1 MKITAALILASGL
14 LFSCNSIDSNRLDDL
29 AEAYMTENHVPGMVC
44 AVVKNGDISWGK
56 SYGKANLEKSVAM
69 SREGYM
75 NVASVTKTI
84 TATAI
89 MQLWEQGEIDLDQDI
104 NHYLAVDIKS
114 PYFPDV
120 PITVKLLLTH
130 TSSLVDGSA
139 YYESYACG
147 DPEISLQEWIVN
159 YLLQGGRFFN
169 EDENFLPVKPG
180 EQYQY
185 SNIGFG
191 LLGYIVESVS
201 GLSFSEY
208 CSLNIFDPLEMTGS
222 SFYLQDMDLSNHIL
236 PYVYISKESRDEI
249 VNNYATF
256 LSEDADFSPGKNKA
270 LCLYSFPNIPD
281 GLLRTSVEEL
291 SHFLSAYM
299 NGGQYNGSS
308 ILKQSTIDKMLSL
321 QLEGDGSQG
330 LCWHRSEFE
339 SLWGHGGN
347 DPGLRTSMF
356 FSRDTKIGIII
367 FQNSDQ
373 GNPFELLEKI
383 YRLEKQN

>member
-1 MKITAALILASGL
+1 
-14 LFSCNSIDSNRLDDL
+14 
-29 AEAYMTENHVPGMVC
+29 
-44 AVVKNGDISWGK
+44 
-56 SYGKANLEKSVAM
+56 
-69 SREGYM
+69 
-75 NVASVTKTI
+75 
-84 TATAI
+84 
-89 MQLWEQGEIDLDQDI
+89 
-104 NHYLAVDIKS
+104 
-114 PYFPDV
+114 
-120 PITVKLLLTH
+120 LLTH